1 MEMEE
6 NVNIWKLRK
15 NEKNKKKKKRGKLL
29 YKKIED

>member
-15 NEKNKKKKKRGKLL
+15 NEKNKKKMKRGKLL